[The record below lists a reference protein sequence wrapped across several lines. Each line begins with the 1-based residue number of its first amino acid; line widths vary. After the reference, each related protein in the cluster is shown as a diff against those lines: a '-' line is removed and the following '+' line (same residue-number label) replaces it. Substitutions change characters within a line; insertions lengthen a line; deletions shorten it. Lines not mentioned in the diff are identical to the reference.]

1 MQILGLDLGNAKLK
15 LCLIRFQGDLESS
28 EIVWASQPLPLT
40 SDRRDDFESGIP
52 LALMSFCLKNS
63 LKLSEIAGV
72 AVCSSH
78 SYSYDR
84 FHESVDHLVE
94 ILGKVF
100 KQCPV
105 FLVSALGTLTPIEAI
120 QALAPAEKYRYV
132 LTNFVGSATLATRQI
147 QNGLSIDLG
156 TTTLDIIPIVNGQID
171 PVGLQDPDGY
181 LRFRYSQNR
190 IHWLGLT
197 IVPLHS
203 LCERVEL
210 STGSFQIVP
219 RHYRTDLIFALL
231 AESAE
236 SAENDPTLFEEHAY
250 GQSFPSPERARN
262 QLCQLIG
269 LDPFLVSEA
278 EILELRDLLY
288 ARLRDKA
295 AAAIQ
300 AVTRD
305 CFGGVKPELE
315 VAVYALGESL
325 LARPALLQ
333 AGFEACQLRGLALK
347 RETGLW
353 SASSVFAMALLAL
366 ERLTGQRFELEGTA
380 L

>member
-1 MQILGLDLGNAKLK
+1 M
-15 LCLIRFQGDLESS
+15 
-28 EIVWASQPLPLT
+28 
-40 SDRRDDFESGIP
+40 
-52 LALMSFCLKNS
+52 
-63 LKLSEIAGV
+63 
-72 AVCSSH
+72 
-78 SYSYDR
+78 
-84 FHESVDHLVE
+84 
-94 ILGKVF
+94 
-100 KQCPV
+100 
-105 FLVSALGTLTPIEAI
+105 
-120 QALAPAEKYRYV
+120 
-132 LTNFVGSATLATRQI
+132 
-147 QNGLSIDLG
+147 
-156 TTTLDIIPIVNGQID
+156 
-171 PVGLQDPDGY
+171 GLQDPDGY

-219 RHYRTDLIFALL
+219 RHYRTDLIFALWKSRQSPQKMTQRCL
-231 AESAE
+231 K
-236 SAENDPTLFEEHAY
+236 NTPTANR
-250 GQSFPSPERARN
+250 FPSPERARN

-278 EILELRDLLY
+278 EIMELRDLLY
-288 ARLRDKA
+288 SRLRDKA

-333 AGFEACQLRGLALK
+333 AGFEAGQLRGLALK

-366 ERLTGQRFELEGTA
+366 EKLTGQRFELEGTA

>member
-1 MQILGLDLGNAKLK
+1 MLVLGLDLGNAKLK

-28 EIVWASQPLPLT
+28 EIVWASQPLPLS

-63 LKLSEIAGV
+63 LKLSEIEGV

-84 FHESVDHLVE
+84 FYESVDHLVA

-105 FLVSALGTLTPIEAI
+105 FLVSALGTLTPLADIP
-120 QALAPAEKYRYV
+120 ALAPAEKYRYV

-147 QNGLSIDLG
+147 QNGLSIDIG

-181 LRFRYSQNR
+181 LRFRYSHNR

-203 LCERVEL
+203 LCERVDL

-236 SAENDPTLFEEHAY
+236 SDPALFEEHAY
-250 GQSFPSPERARN
+250 GQAFPSPERARN

-269 LDPFLVSEA
+269 LDPFWVSEA
-278 EILELRDLLY
+278 EIVELRDLLY
-288 ARLRDKA
+288 GRLRDKA

-347 RETGLW
+347 REQGLW

-366 ERLTGQRFELEGTA
+366 EKLTGQRFELEGTA

>member
-1 MQILGLDLGNAKLK
+1 MQVLGLDLGNAKLK
-15 LCLIRFQGDLESS
+15 LCLIRFRGDLESS

-40 SDRRDDFESGIP
+40 SNRREDFESGIP
-52 LALMSFCLKNS
+52 LALMAFCLRNS
-63 LKLSEIAGV
+63 LKLSDLDGV

-78 SYSYDR
+78 SYSYDH

-100 KQCPV
+100 QQCPV
-105 FLVSALGTLTPIEAI
+105 FLVSALGTLTPREAI
-120 QALAPAEKYRYV
+120 SALAPAEKYRYV
-132 LTNFVGSATLATRQI
+132 LTNFVGSATLAARQI
-147 QNGLSIDLG
+147 QNGLSIDIG
-156 TTTLDIIPIVNGQID
+156 TTTLDVIPIVNGQID
-171 PVGLQDPDGY
+171 PVGLADPDGY
-181 LRFRYSQNR
+181 LRFRYSHNR

-219 RHYRTDLIFALL
+219 RHYRSDLIFALL
-231 AESAE
+231 AES
-236 SAENDPTLFEEHAY
+236 DPALFEEHAY

-269 LDPFLVSEA
+269 LDPFWVSEA
-278 EILELRDLLY
+278 ELLELRDFLY
-288 ARLRDKA
+288 RRLRDKA

-300 AVTRD
+300 AVAHE
-305 CFGGVKPELE
+305 CFGGVKPEAE

-333 AGFEACQLRGLALK
+333 AGFEPSQLRGLALK
-347 RETGLW
+347 REQGLW
-353 SASSVFAMALLAL
+353 SASSVFAMALLVL
-366 ERLTGQRFELEGTA
+366 ERCTGQRFEIEGTA